1 MSPSKVAS
9 EKKYTMIDERDV
21 MVPMRDNVKVA
32 VDVFR
37 PDDGG
42 KFPAL
47 LAMSPYG
54 KGIQSMTIPAQPQE
68 SPIHH
73 THPSKP
79 AAPNT
84 SPPAVMFTLSPM
96 CAVLAGQ
103 RVNIAAGCLSRKL
116 RTVMI

>member
-1 MSPSKVAS
+1 MGDIPAS

-21 MVPMRDNVKVA
+21 MVPMRDKVSVA

-37 PDDGG
+37 PDDSG

-73 THPSKP
+73 TPIE
-79 AAPNT
+79 AG
-84 SPPAVMFTLSPM
+84 SPEY
-96 CAVLAGQ
+96 LASRGY
-103 RVNIAAGCLSRKL
+103 VHVIADVRG
-116 RTVMI
+116 IG